1 MKALVQEGSA
11 EFLRQIGTERPSK
24 QQPVNRL
31 RAAFADQ
38 MSDCATGRRLIA
50 LIVASEE
57 DASLKCWL
65 EQMERNILPQL
76 HEFLGRFGLHPTAD
90 GASLFHSSLVGIVLM
105 RLGSDAKASSL
116 RARKLALHAFDRLVS
131 GVTPTAVTRARRRV
145 KS

>member
-76 HEFLGRFGLHPTAD
+76 RVFLGRFGLHPAAD
-90 GASLFHSSLVGIVLM
+90 NASLFYSSLVGIALM
-105 RLGSDAKASSL
+105 RLGSNAI
-116 RARKLALHAFDRLVS
+116 VV
-131 GVTPTAVTRARRRV
+131 GIVV
-145 KS
+145 